1 LLNLRRVAIVA
12 KESGNSLSKM
22 LKIEDDYLAFCVD
35 ELGVYLSTVW
45 RDEKPYRQKVIEQN
59 KMLMSKADKLKNN
72 MKEE

>member
-1 LLNLRRVAIVA
+1 
-12 KESGNSLSKM
+12 M
-22 LKIEDDYLAFCVD
+22 LKIEDDYLSFCVD

-45 RDEKPYRQKVIEQN
+45 RDEKPYKQKVIEQN

>member
-1 LLNLRRVAIVA
+1 MLNLRRVAIVA

-35 ELGVYLSTVW
+35 ELSVYLSTVW

>member
-1 LLNLRRVAIVA
+1 LLNLRRVAIIA

-22 LKIEDDYLAFCVD
+22 LKVEDDYLAFCVD
-35 ELGVYLSTVW
+35 ELGVYLATVW
-45 RDEKPYRQKVIEQN
+45 RDEKPYKQKVIEQN